1 MLEELLGPL
10 DASCTEAAVQGSST
24 PGSSGQQT
32 ARSGGSPDQDKSIV
46 LVSTVPFE
54 IVSRSR
60 KRPDP
65 SLDNMSSTCCTFC
78 AVLHSV
84 CGVYHIVWTV
94 GLHQSKTGA
103 CPYHTPHRASV
114 ESDCAPQAAR
124 PKMEMELPYRLYR
137 LTKADGSACE
147 RIDKHP
153 FAMSRWGPTQR
164 GWIRRHLDASLALR
178 TCTDVVHAACLA
190 AEQSPLGAAPR
201 QRCVPEW
208 RSRHAPSQ
216 PCRVYYDGKEKPEE
230 VWAELADGSCRWRQ
244 TGSEIKVI
252 CLKVHYPSVLPSYAQ
267 EAPPVLDTGAV
278 CLYHKVLRCYDVHK
292 FSVQAG
298 YWCCGSTMST
308 KSGWSHV
315 DGVRAVSRA
324 FQVSC
329 PSLGVRQ
336 HSHSPLSFY
345 RQHAGA

>member
-1 MLEELLGPL
+1 M
-10 DASCTEAAVQGSST
+10 
-24 PGSSGQQT
+24 
-32 ARSGGSPDQDKSIV
+32 
-46 LVSTVPFE
+46 
-54 IVSRSR
+54 
-60 KRPDP
+60 
-65 SLDNMSSTCCTFC
+65 
-78 AVLHSV
+78 
-84 CGVYHIVWTV
+84 
-94 GLHQSKTGA
+94 
-103 CPYHTPHRASV
+103 
-114 ESDCAPQAAR
+114 
-124 PKMEMELPYRLYR
+124 
-137 LTKADGSACE
+137 
-147 RIDKHP
+147 
-153 FAMSRWGPTQR
+153 
-164 GWIRRHLDASLALR
+164 
-178 TCTDVVHAACLA
+178 HAACLA

-252 CLKVHYPSVLPSYAQ
+252 CLKVHHPSVLPSYAQ
-267 EAPPVLDTGAV
+267 EAPPVFDTGAV

-298 YWCCGSTMST
+298 YWCCGFTMST

-336 HSHSPLSFY
+336 HSHSPLSSTVSTQVPEEVQPRDLDVSLQPFSI
-345 RQHAGA
+345 RLAHKHTSEVRTQPKL